1 MEYRLIFHIFFTF
14 VLQTISMKKDLKID
28 GIDKIIIKRLVLDA
42 RTPVL
47 SIARE
52 VGISGAAIHQRLRK
66 LEESDLIEGSR
77 LILNPKALGYTTTAF
92 VGIFLESASI
102 YSSAIKLLKEIPE
115 VVESHYTTGNYA
127 IFIKILCKNNEDL
140 MQLLNKDIQRIKG
153 VSRTETFISL
163 DQQIDRQIEI

>member
-1 MEYRLIFHIFFTF
+1 M
-14 VLQTISMKKDLKID
+14 KID
-28 GIDKIIIKRLVLDA
+28 GIDKIIIKRLVKDA

-66 LEESDLIEGSR
+66 LEKSELIDGYR
-77 LILNPKALGYTTTAF
+77 MVINPKSLGYTTSAF
-92 VGIFLESASI
+92 IGVFLESASF
-102 YSSAIKLLKEIPE
+102 YSSAIKRLKEIPE

-127 IFIKILCKNNEDL
+127 IFIKVICKNNENL
-140 MQLLNKDIQRIKG
+140 MHLLNKDIQNIKG

-163 DQQIDRQIEI
+163 DQQIDRQISI

>member
-1 MEYRLIFHIFFTF
+1 M
-14 VLQTISMKKDLKID
+14 KID
-28 GIDKIIIKRLVLDA
+28 GIDKIIIRRLVQDA

-66 LEESDLIEGSR
+66 LEKSKLIDGYKMV
-77 LILNPKALGYTTTAF
+77 INPKALGYSTAAF
-92 VGIFLESASI
+92 IGIFLDSAAL
-102 YSSAIKLLKEIPE
+102 YSSAVKRLKEIPE
-115 VVESHYTTGNYA
+115 VVESYYTTGNYA

-140 MQLLNKDIQRIKG
+140 MHLLNRDIQTIKG

-163 DQQIDRQIEI
+163 DQQIDRQISV